1 MLYNCVFLY
10 VSVQIVFQVSAI
22 HGQCN
27 AGFYKLDQ
35 IVNIKLKPR
44 NVKYVENFSMKPMNI
59 YEYICIYER
68 QGSLSS
74 VFLV

>member
-10 VSVQIVFQVSAI
+10 VSVQIVFKVSAI

-27 AGFYKLDQ
+27 AGFSKLDQ

>member
-10 VSVQIVFQVSAI
+10 VSVQIVFKVSAI

-27 AGFYKLDQ
+27 AGFSKLDQ

-44 NVKYVENFSMKPMNI
+44 NVKNVENFSMKPMNI